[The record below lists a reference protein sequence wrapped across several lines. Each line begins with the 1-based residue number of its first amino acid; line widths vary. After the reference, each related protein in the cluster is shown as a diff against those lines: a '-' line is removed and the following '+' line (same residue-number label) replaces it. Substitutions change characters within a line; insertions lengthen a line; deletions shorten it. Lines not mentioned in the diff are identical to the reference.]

1 MTIPIRILILE
12 DRIEDAELVLHEL
25 RRAGF
30 KPHWQRVETEPEYL
44 NHLSH
49 DLDIILS
56 DYSMPQFSA
65 PQALA
70 RLHESGL
77 DIPFIIITGT
87 ISEEVAVE
95 SIKLGATDYLLKDR
109 LGRLGQ
115 AITQALERKR
125 ARSEQ
130 LKAEE
135 ALRKSEEQL
144 QQAQK
149 MEAIGT
155 LAGGI
160 AHDFNNLLTAILG
173 NTQLALHGLQP
184 DDPLHKRL
192 VGIEQASKRAT
203 ALTRQLLAFSR
214 RQRLE
219 RRTINLNDTIAD
231 IMQMI
236 RRIIGEDVEVT
247 VKTDPELSLVF
258 ADPAQIEQVV
268 MNMAVNARDAM
279 PSGGRLIIETVNDDL
294 GEEYRRRYPYVLP
307 GKYAVMAI
315 SDTGV
320 GMSDEI
326 KARIFEPFFTTKE
339 VGKGTGLGLAMVY
352 GIIKQHEGYINVYS
366 EVGHGTTFR
375 IYLPVTEQTV
385 VEDLQAVQL
394 PARGGT
400 ETILV
405 AEDEE
410 ALQELA
416 QDVLEGLGYTVLL
429 ARNGEEAVEIFTTER
444 DRIDML
450 LLDVVMPRMGGYEAY
465 EQIHALSPQTP
476 VIFMTG
482 YSAET
487 VQSRFLKQNKFVEE
501 LGAPVLQKPYNI
513 EALARTIREG
523 LDDAHKKI

>member
-1 MTIPIRILILE
+1 
-12 DRIEDAELVLHEL
+12 
-25 RRAGF
+25 
-30 KPHWQRVETEPEYL
+30 VETEPDYL

-279 PSGGRLIIETVNDDL
+279 PSGGRLIVKRSTMIWAKN
-294 GEEYRRRYPYVLP
+294 
-307 GKYAVMAI
+307 
-315 SDTGV
+315 TGV
-320 GMSDEI
+320 ATLTCCRAS
-326 KARIFEPFFTTKE
+326 
-339 VGKGTGLGLAMVY
+339 
-352 GIIKQHEGYINVYS
+352 
-366 EVGHGTTFR
+366 
-375 IYLPVTEQTV
+375 
-385 VEDLQAVQL
+385 
-394 PARGGT
+394 
-400 ETILV
+400 
-405 AEDEE
+405 
-410 ALQELA
+410 
-416 QDVLEGLGYTVLL
+416 
-429 ARNGEEAVEIFTTER
+429 
-444 DRIDML
+444 
-450 LLDVVMPRMGGYEAY
+450 MPSW
-465 EQIHALSPQTP
+465 Q
-476 VIFMTG
+476 
-482 YSAET
+482 SAIPEW
-487 VQSRFLKQNKFVEE
+487 
-501 LGAPVLQKPYNI
+501 G
-513 EALARTIREG
+513 
-523 LDDAHKKI
+523 